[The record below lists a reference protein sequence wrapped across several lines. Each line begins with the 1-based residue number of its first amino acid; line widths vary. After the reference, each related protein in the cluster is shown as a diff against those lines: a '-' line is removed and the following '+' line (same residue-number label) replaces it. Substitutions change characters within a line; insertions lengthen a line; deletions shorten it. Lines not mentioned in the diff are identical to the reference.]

1 MLIFECKQAS
11 GSIRASI
18 KIGFMLLLVFVVTV
32 SRADSDLSDEE
43 IAAVLIQESIR
54 NYSGSCPC
62 PYNLMKN
69 GKRCGGHSAYSK
81 PGGKSPLCYRDD
93 VTEELIEEWKVVH

>member
-1 MLIFECKQAS
+1 MLFLIFVA
-11 GSIRASI
+11 
-18 KIGFMLLLVFVVTV
+18 TD
-32 SRADSDLSDEE
+32 SRADSDLADDE

-54 NYSGSCPC
+54 NYSGNCPC

-69 GKRCGGHSAYSK
+69 GRRCGGNSAYSK

-93 VTEELIEEWKVVH
+93 VTQELIEEWKVVH

>member
-1 MLIFECKQAS
+1 MQTRNRS
-11 GSIRASI
+11 RRAFI
-18 KIGFMLLLVFVVTV
+18 KIGLMLFVIFVATH
-32 SRADSDLSDEE
+32 SCADSNLTDDE

-54 NYSGSCPC
+54 NYSGNCPC

-69 GKRCGGHSAYSK
+69 GRRCGGHSAYSK

-93 VTEELIEEWKVVH
+93 VTEELIEEWKVVY